1 MDVIRCP
8 LRNVCHGLVGTFC
21 DHLHYDRLIIDD
33 ADCYKPGDV
42 SEANILF
49 KYRKRVFTVG
59 EQSLAYAA
67 LRPAAVTTNSRGA
80 AAGPRIAR
88 QNGRDWVTARQAELL
103 CSLSGISAGSLE
115 EVIAN
120 TQEKHRNANRP
131 SR

>member
-59 EQSLAYAA
+59 EQSRSTPRLNRQ
-67 LRPAAVTTNSRGA
+67 LTTSSRA
-80 AAGPRIAR
+80 P
-88 QNGRDWVTARQAELL
+88 QLGRE
-103 CSLSGISAGSLE
+103 
-115 EVIAN
+115 
-120 TQEKHRNANRP
+120 
-131 SR
+131 